1 MNATLAGTVKEMNRI
16 RFIYIFCIGDMLL
29 IFGIGYLAFF
39 AFPYP
44 DLPPEERAIHRLHEL
59 VSKWCVSGG
68 VVLIEVSIVGG
79 IIKALGKRLATPL
92 RKTLIGISFLI
103 LGGLYGSYLVL
114 KLSNPTPPEMQW
126 VAQVFVSVTL
136 LLAGLG
142 LLIIV
147 TVRKILANKALRR
160 TSR

>member
-1 MNATLAGTVKEMNRI
+1 MNRI
-16 RFIYIFCIGDMLL
+16 RFIYIFCIGVMLF
-29 IFGIGYLAFF
+29 IFGVCYLAIF

-44 DLPPEERAIHRLHEL
+44 DLPPEEGAINRLHGL
-59 VSKWCVSGG
+59 VSKWCVFGG

-79 IIKALGKRLATPL
+79 AIKALCNRLATPL
-92 RKTLIGISFLI
+92 RKTLVGISFLI
-103 LGGLYGSYLVL
+103 LGWLYGSYLAS

-136 LLAGLG
+136 LLVGLG
-142 LLIIV
+142 LLLLV
-147 TVRKILANKALRR
+147 TVRKILANKALHR